1 MKKTGLTKWLILNS
15 SRDTIPPFKDD
26 ELLLF
31 SLDNWSGKSVGS
43 TIGILCMNSPEN
55 MPWDTSL
62 NQDVKAGVE
71 KHAAMTHDLDKSNP
85 RKFSLS
91 TPQRGSSAFI

>member
-1 MKKTGLTKWLILNS
+1 LPEKELHS
-15 SRDTIPPFKDD
+15 DD
-26 ELLLF
+26 AALKAYLF
-31 SLDNWSGKSVGS
+31 QPVR
-43 TIGILCMNSPEN
+43 NSPEN

-71 KHAAMTHDLDKSNP
+71 KHVAMTHDLDKSDP